1 MEVSCAGCGV
11 LLPPSPDETHFSTFG
26 LPVGMDVS
34 VEQIKESFFQLSR
47 QFHPDFFGDVTTRE
61 QTISLERS
69 AGLNDAYRVLGDFY
83 LRMEYLLSLHGRSL
97 DGVDGGWKPPSE
109 MLLQVFE
116 LNELL
121 EDIRG
126 ARTSGNNDACR
137 EGLAELVSVEGWLE
151 GRKAEIESVVLGKD
165 GEWRELDESSQV
177 HADILDFW
185 LEQLAR
191 LAYVRNL
198 LKQIATVRL
207 G

>member
-109 MLLQVFE
+109 MLMQVFE

-165 GEWRELDESSQV
+165 GEWRELDESSQE